1 MQIHHIL
8 AGIFIFAGIP
18 NNTAEAQQLR
28 KTMDIP
34 VLLSGNF
41 GELRSNHFHSGID
54 FKTQGVEG
62 KPIHSVQDVYKRQ
75 PLQWGNAPI
84 RVGKYS
90 HCNGVYSL
98 HNNK

>member
-8 AGIFIFAGIP
+8 AGIFLFAGIT

-28 KTMDIP
+28 KPMDIP

-62 KPIHSVQDVYKRQ
+62 KPSHIRMVRLLFTAIFRNSPKRS
-75 PLQWGNAPI
+75 PLI
-84 RVGKYS
+84 SKK
-90 HCNGVYSL
+90 
-98 HNNK
+98 NNTNRKASM